1 MKTTIVIAA
10 AAFSTALALAPV
22 ASAAT
27 TLAADWEMNE
37 SYSATEMQQND
48 TVMVDSAGDHDG
60 TIPAWQGTPSGTQQ
74 IKTNGSYYTRV
85 NHCPA
90 CAPAEPSRVISV
102 PDAADGSLDIPD
114 PTVPYTLEF
123 RFRTTHGFGNYMQ
136 KGHDTSKGGQIKI
149 QGPKG
154 SVQCLF
160 KGANGVRVGTGTASK
175 FPPLDDGQW
184 HTIKCVHTATQV
196 KEYVDGATRAIV
208 KNGSTG
214 PIDNTAD
221 WTVGGKNNCDQG
233 KITCDYFAGDIDYIK
248 VSHG

>member
-1 MKTTIVIAA
+1 MKTHILFAA
-10 AAFSTALALAPV
+10 AAFSAALALAPV
-22 ASAAT
+22 ASAMT

-37 SYSATEMQQND
+37 DYSPAVMQAGP
-48 TVMVDSAGDHDG
+48 TTMVDSTGQHDG
-60 TIPAWQGTPSGTQQ
+60 TIPQQASTQQ
-74 IKTNGSYYTRV
+74 IKSGGGIYTWI

-90 CAPAEPSRVISV
+90 CAPADPTRVISV

-114 PTVPYTLEF
+114 PNVPYTLEF

-136 KGHDTSKGGQIKI
+136 KGHDTTKGGQIKI

-160 KGANGVRVGTGTASK
+160 KGASGVRVGTGTASK

-214 PIDNTAD
+214 PIDNTSD
-221 WTVGGKNNCDQG
+221 MTIGGKNNCDQG

>member
-1 MKTTIVIAA
+1 MKTRILGAA
-10 AAFSTALALAPV
+10 VCAAVLGVAPV
-22 ASAAT
+22 ASAT
-27 TLAADWEMNE
+27 TKVAADWEMNE
-37 SYSATEMQQND
+37 SYSATLMRNQA
-48 TVMVDSAGDHDG
+48 TVMHDSAGNHNG
-60 TIPAWQGTPSGTQQ
+60 KIPRQNSSSGQQ
-74 IKTNGSYYTRV
+74 IKTGGGIYTWV

-90 CAPAEPSRVISV
+90 CAPADASRVISV
-102 PDAADGSLDIPD
+102 PDAGDGSLDIPD
-114 PTVPYTLEF
+114 PSVPYTLQF

-136 KGHDTSKGGQIKI
+136 KGHDTTKGGQIKI

-196 KEYVDGATRAIV
+196 KEYVDNNTKPIV

-214 PIDNTAD
+214 PINNSSDMTI
-221 WTVGGKNNCDQG
+221 GGKNNCDQV
-233 KITCDYFAGDIDYIK
+233 KVTCDYFSGDMDYVR